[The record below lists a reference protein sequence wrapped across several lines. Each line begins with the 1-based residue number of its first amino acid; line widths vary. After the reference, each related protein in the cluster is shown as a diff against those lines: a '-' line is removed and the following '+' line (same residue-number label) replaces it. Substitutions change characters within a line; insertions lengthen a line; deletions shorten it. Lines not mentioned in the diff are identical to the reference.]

1 MRTSNI
7 VSIVS
12 RAASYLVLV
21 RLLTGCSSDPS
32 GAAATAGSGGNE
44 AVSNPGRGGSSSLGG
59 DQNLG
64 GSVAGNGGASVADS
78 GSSSAGSAG
87 SSAGSGGVGNPSGGG
102 TSANGGAGSG
112 LTGKGPKQRTVV
124 YLPGRRGPLKDWA
137 TKLDFGLISY
147 VDVCFAG
154 IDGAGNLSYGDAY
167 LPQFAAAAHAK
178 GGKVCLSL
186 GGGGTGGGLGG
197 GLAALIAP
205 VKRADF
211 VAKITSYTKTTG
223 IDCIDVD
230 FEGAGVNQDYEGFV
244 TALSDSLH
252 AEHKEL
258 TAALASWFGKQV
270 TTKAINA
277 FDFINVMAY
286 DLHNPAGTTVP
297 VQGSSVAD
305 SKAEI
310 DYWIGRGLS
319 KEKAVLGVPFYGYGW
334 TNGSKG
340 TAVTYSE
347 ILSTYGADAA
357 QKDEV
362 QKGGVTVFYS
372 GKPSTQAKAQLAR
385 QYGGVMVWEL
395 GQDASGNDSLLRA
408 LNEAP

>member
-1 MRTSNI
+1 MRISSVVFNS
-7 VSIVS
+7 VGH
-12 RAASYLVLV
+12 LVWLSLLV
-21 RLLTGCSSDPS
+21 ACSSDPS
-32 GAAATAGSGGNE
+32 LNQET
-44 AVSNPGRGGSSSLGG
+44 
-59 DQNLG
+59 
-64 GSVAGNGGASVADS
+64 GGASGSAPMTS
-78 GSSSAGSAG
+78 SGGGGATGWGGAPNSGGSAGQSIGSSGGAGGAAAGSAG
-87 SSAGSGGVGNPSGGG
+87 EAAGGGGNSSGGDGG
-102 TSANGGAGSG
+102 TANGG
-112 LTGKGPKQRTVV
+112 TGGGAIGGGPKQRTVG

-137 TKLDFGLISY
+137 TKLDFSLVSY
-147 VDVCFAG
+147 IDVCFAG
-154 IDGAGNLSYGDAY
+154 IDASGNLSYGDAY

-186 GGGGTGGGLGG
+186 GGGGTGGGLGALG
-197 GLAALIAP
+197 TLIAP
-205 VKRADF
+205 AKRADF

-223 IDCIDVD
+223 LDCIDVD

-244 TALSDSLH
+244 TALSASLH

-258 TAALASWFGKQV
+258 TAAVASWFGKSV
-270 TTKAINA
+270 TTNAIQA

-286 DLHNPAGTTVP
+286 DLHNPAGTTNP

-310 DYWIGRGLS
+310 DYWVGRGLS
-319 KEKAVLGVPFYGYGW
+319 KEKAVLGVPFYGYRWSG
-334 TNGSKG
+334 GSKG

-362 QKGGVTVFYS
+362 QMGGATVFYS

-385 QYGGVMVWEL
+385 QYGGVMIWEL
-395 GQDASGNDSLLRA
+395 GQDAGGKDSLLRA